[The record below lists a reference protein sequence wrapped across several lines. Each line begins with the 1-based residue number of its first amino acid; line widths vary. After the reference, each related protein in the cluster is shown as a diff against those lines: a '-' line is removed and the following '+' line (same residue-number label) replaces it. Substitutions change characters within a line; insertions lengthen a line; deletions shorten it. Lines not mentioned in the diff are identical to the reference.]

1 MGPGAHDDTQ
11 VKEEI
16 TKIVEEIPVEHL
28 TKAEQI
34 GNGGYGAVHRY
45 E

>member
-1 MGPGAHDDTQ
+1 MGPGAHD
-11 VKEEI
+11 VKEEKA
-16 TKIVEEIPVEHL
+16 KIVEEIPVEHL